1 MVSIIKEKYQKEAVP
16 ALKEKLGIKSVMAL
30 PKITKVVINVGFGRA
45 LVAKST
51 KDEQRKLVEYV
62 VDNLAQISG
71 QKPFAT
77 KAKKSISA
85 FKTREGMTLGA
96 KVTLRGQRL
105 YDFLEKLINITL
117 PRSRDFQGIS
127 ESAVDSSGNLNIGI
141 KEHIAFPEI
150 SPERSTM
157 ILSLEVT
164 VVTNAK
170 NREKGLALFT
180 LLGFP
185 FKKQQ

>member
-1 MVSIIKEKYQKEAVP
+1 MASIIKEKYQKEAIP
-16 ALKEKLGIKSVMAL
+16 ALKEKLGIKNVMAL
-30 PKITKVVINVGFGRA
+30 PKITKAVINIGFGRM
-45 LVAKST
+45 LVSKST
-51 KDEQRKLVEYV
+51 KDEQRKLVDYV
-62 VDNLAQISG
+62 VENLTQISG

-77 KAKKSISA
+77 KAKKSIAA
-85 FKTREGMTLGA
+85 FKTREGMILGA
-96 KVTLRGQRL
+96 KVTLRGARL
-105 YDFLEKLINITL
+105 YDFLGKLINVAL

-141 KEHIAFPEI
+141 KEHISFPEI
-150 SPERSTM
+150 SPEKSPM

-164 VVTNAK
+164 VGTNAK
-170 NREKGLALFT
+170 SREKGLALFT